1 MQIEILLEP
10 RYPPTSTQ
18 STGQARLLKASQEAS
33 QERKSF
39 DDSGGPWGFKD
50 VVRSRSRP
58 AIMYEESAFSH
69 RTLLFLVHN
78 TASLYNYL
86 SIYFLKTRK
95 YNDEDK

>member
-10 RYPPTSTQ
+10 RYPPIFTQ
-18 STGQARLLKASQEAS
+18 SSGQAS

-39 DDSGGPWGFKD
+39 DDSGGPWSFKD

-69 RTLLFLVHN
+69 RMLLFLVHN
-78 TASLYNYL
+78 IASLYK
-86 SIYFLKTRK
+86 ITFPCIF
-95 YNDEDK
+95 